1 MIENRVSNRSVFLS
15 ECDDM
20 ESVYWLDFKKKKF
33 IHNIDTLYYSIKFK
47 NDFTNNTKD
56 SAVKSFRKYFEYYL
70 HSIEKDGNK
79 YSSLVELHF
88 PGIDEPL
95 NLRPFS
101 FAGYYTIDLE
111 CPEYFDIFFA
121 PRVPHGSD
129 GGASVTC

>member
-1 MIENRVSNRSVFLS
+1 MVENRVSYQSVFKS

-20 ESVYWLDFKKKKF
+20 ELSYWLDFKKKKF

-47 NDFTNNTKD
+47 NDFTNNSKD
-56 SAVKSFRKYFEYYL
+56 SAVKRFRSYFDHYL
-70 HSIEKDGNK
+70 KSIEKDGNK
-79 YSSLVELHF
+79 FSSSVQLHF
-88 PGIDEPL
+88 PGIDDVL

-121 PRVPHGSD
+121 PRVPHSLM
-129 GGASVTC
+129 VVLL